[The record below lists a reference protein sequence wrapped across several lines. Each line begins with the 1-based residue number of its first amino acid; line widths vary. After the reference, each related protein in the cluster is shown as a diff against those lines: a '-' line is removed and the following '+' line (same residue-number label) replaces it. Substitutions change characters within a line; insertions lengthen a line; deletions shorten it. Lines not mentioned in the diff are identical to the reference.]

1 MAVPPSS
8 SQTPTGT
15 QSQILLFGDLSLIQ
29 FKDQLRHLLHVK
41 NNPLLTSLFDRV
53 NYSLRRLIEVLP
65 EAEQD
70 LFPRFTTLIDLIH
83 RLGDTEGTPALGFFL
98 LSVHEVAQCIV
109 YVLGNIPR
117 SFFLSGHSLVHFVE
131 EMQPG
136 YGGRP

>member
-1 MAVPPSS
+1 MAVPPAS
-8 SQTPTGT
+8 SQASTGT

-53 NYSLRRLIEVLP
+53 NYSLRRFIEVLP
-65 EAEQD
+65 EEEQD

-83 RLGDTEGTPALGFFL
+83 RFGDTEGTSALGFFL

-109 YVLGNIPR
+109 YVLGN
-117 SFFLSGHSLVHFVE
+117 LSSPFSLRQISMRFIDKLQSCNGE
-131 EMQPG
+131 RG
-136 YGGRP
+136 